1 MGHKFLRHI
10 ERTKVVVLV
19 VDINGFQMSSE
30 YPYRS
35 PLDKIILLLKELS
48 LYQELILSRPFLL
61 VLNKMDTKDALQKRD
76 EVFNELMSVDST
88 HPLLNGFEYGEVIAK
103 QVKQFSK
110 EDFANVFSVSAL
122 NCTGLDDLKY
132 SLYNH
137 VLLQQT

>member
-1 MGHKFLRHI
+1 
-10 ERTKVVVLV
+10 
-19 VDINGFQMSSE
+19 
-30 YPYRS
+30 
-35 PLDKIILLLKELS
+35 
-48 LYQELILSRPFLL
+48 
-61 VLNKMDTKDALQKRD
+61 MDTKDALQKRD